1 MKAFLLI
8 FLYFLL
14 KLTNFLW
21 FIGNKKIPNKQ
32 NASEWLHSKYS
43 NFRSSHWRCS
53 SKSVFLTKQNRC
65 SHRKAPV
72 LESRYNIFA
81 GLKKTLS
88 QFFPIKFAKVLKHL
102 FLQSIFFTE
111 HLRTTASVTII
122 ETDRSSHQRCSVR
135 KGVLANFATFTE
147 KHLSQSLFFNK
158 FAGLRLTFS
167 CYFLNDVAGYHE
179 SAKTHNM
186 SWITRVTDKN
196 LKNIFYWIYIS
207 IFNEI
212 SLVLVTRV
220 LSNNWQKHVWKIPAS
235 LSTDSN

>member
-21 FIGNKKIPNKQ
+21 FIGNKKIPNKL

-43 NFRSSHWRCS
+43 NFRNSHWRCS

-88 QFFPIKFAKVLKHL
+88 QFFSYKICESFKTP
-102 FLQSIFFTE
+102 FFTE
-111 HLRTTASVTII
+111 HLFYRTPSDNCFCHNNWNRQKQPPEVF
-122 ETDRSSHQRCSVR
+122 RKKRCSCKFR
-135 KGVLANFATFTE
+135 KIHRKTPE
-147 KHLSQSLFFNK
+147 PESLF
-158 FAGLRLTFS
+158 
-167 CYFLNDVAGYHE
+167 
-179 SAKTHNM
+179 
-186 SWITRVTDKN
+186 
-196 LKNIFYWIYIS
+196 
-207 IFNEI
+207 
-212 SLVLVTRV
+212 
-220 LSNNWQKHVWKIPAS
+220 
-235 LSTDSN
+235 